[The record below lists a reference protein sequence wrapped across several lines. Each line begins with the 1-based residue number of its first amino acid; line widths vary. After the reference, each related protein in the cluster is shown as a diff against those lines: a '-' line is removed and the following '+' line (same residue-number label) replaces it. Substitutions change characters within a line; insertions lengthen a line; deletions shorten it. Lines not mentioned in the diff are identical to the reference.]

1 MASSGQP
8 IRDVDFQPP
17 ARPAC
22 PGRPGGR
29 GAAGRLMLKGSIGP
43 ALAIGLVLSAAMA
56 RADEVGERAFKG
68 TADRDRSIVAST
80 WFDKLYDV
88 IKSEA
93 IPPPSASR
101 IYGLAAVALYEAV
114 APGAGNH
121 RSLAG
126 QLNGLNRMPKPKAKA
141 KHHWPAVVNAALA
154 RTIRGI
160 FPSLK
165 PESLAGI
172 DALEHDFAAQFQA
185 EVERDVYHR
194 SVAQGQA
201 VADAILAWAATDGY
215 STYNNCPYV
224 AIPVPGAWQ
233 PTPPGFS
240 AKPLQPCWGLIRPM
254 VLTSGRE
261 CPPTGHPVF
270 SPEAG
275 SDFSAAALEVYN
287 TGLSLT
293 DEQKTIADYWAD
305 GAAATGTPPGH
316 WIAIVGQIARNDRL
330 SLSDA
335 AEAFA
340 RVGIAVDDAFIEC
353 WFAKYATNL
362 QRPVTYIHNAF
373 DAGWLPYIATPA
385 FPTYTSGHSTQSGAA
400 ASVLT
405 AMFGKK
411 AFTDTVH
418 ADHHLVPSQAP
429 RSFRSFDQAAAEAA
443 ISRLY
448 GGIHYSFD
456 NNNGLV
462 CGKCIAQAIK
472 RRVQF
477 QDDHDDKDE

>member
-1 MASSGQP
+1 
-8 IRDVDFQPP
+8 
-17 ARPAC
+17 
-22 PGRPGGR
+22 
-29 GAAGRLMLKGSIGP
+29 MLKGRLGLT
-43 ALAIGLVLSAAMA
+43 LAIGLVLGAATA
-56 RADEVGERAFKG
+56 WADQGGERERKG
-68 TADRDRSIVAST
+68 TADRDPSTVAST

-93 IPPPSASR
+93 TPPAPASR
-101 IYGLAAVALYEAV
+101 IYGISAVALYEAV
-114 APGAGNH
+114 APGAGHH

-126 QLNGLNRMPKPKAKA
+126 QLNGLDRMPKPKARA
-141 KHHWPAVVNAALA
+141 KHHWPAAANAALA

-165 PESLAGI
+165 PENLAAI

-185 EVERDVYHR
+185 KVTADVYQR
-194 SVAQGQA
+194 SAAQGKA

-215 STYNNCPYV
+215 STYNNCPYI
-224 AIPVPGAWQ
+224 ANPVPGAWQ
-233 PTPPGFS
+233 PTPPGFNP
-240 AKPLQPCWGLIRPM
+240 KPLQPCWGLIRPM

-261 CPPTGHPVF
+261 CRPTGPPVF
-270 SPEAG
+270 SAHAE
-275 SDFSAAALEVYN
+275 SDFSATALEVYN

-305 GAAATGTPPGH
+305 NVAATGTPPGH
-316 WIAIVGQIARNDRL
+316 WIAIVGQVARTDRL

-340 RVGIAVDDAFIEC
+340 RVGIAAHDAFIQC
-353 WFAKYATNL
+353 WFTKYVTNL
-362 QRPVTYIHNAF
+362 QRPVTYIRNAF
-373 DAGWLPYIATPA
+373 DASWLPYIVTPA
-385 FPTYTSGHSTQSGAA
+385 FPTYTSGHSTLSSAA

-411 AFTDTVH
+411 AFTDTLH
-418 ADHHLVPSQAP
+418 TDHHLVPAQEP
-429 RSFRSFDQAAAEAA
+429 RSFESFDEAAAEAA

-456 NNNGLV
+456 NNHGLA
-462 CGKCIAQAIK
+462 CGKCIAKAIS
-472 RRVQF
+472 RRVHF
-477 QDDHDDKDE
+477 QDGRDEKEE